1 MYPLGKQFRM
11 DLTKSKSDENVLL
24 KVISIV
30 LLSLVKDLL
39 GLNIM

>member
-11 DLTKSKSDENVLL
+11 DLTKSKSDE
-24 KVISIV
+24 KCIV
-30 LLSLVKDLL
+30 KGDKYRSLVKDLL